1 MDRAMIAQGSAAA
14 ESCGCGVSGQTCF
27 EWFEPEM
34 AMGER
39 DGACPTSVAGLSDRE
54 TEVTRLLGS
63 GNSAKEAAAIL
74 GISMKTVDNHR
85 QNAMRKLGLKCRA
98 EMVLFAVKNGLVRV

>member
-1 MDRAMIAQGSAAA
+1 MDRVMIGQGAAA
-14 ESCGCGVSGQTCF
+14 AHGGCEVSGQSCF
-27 EWFEPEM
+27 EWFEPELM
-34 AMGER
+34 IGGRGEA
-39 DGACPTSVAGLSDRE
+39 GPTSVGGLSDRE